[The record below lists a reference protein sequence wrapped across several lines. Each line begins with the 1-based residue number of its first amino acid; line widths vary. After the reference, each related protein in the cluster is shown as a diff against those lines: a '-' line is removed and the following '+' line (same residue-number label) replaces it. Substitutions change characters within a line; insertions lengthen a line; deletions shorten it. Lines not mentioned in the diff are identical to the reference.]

1 MAQNVFTTPQVQ
13 QQVAEP
19 VSAHEMF
26 ATPQPIVS
34 RTSATDLFSSPPA
47 DDQSTVVPVEPMTR
61 SSLPQA
67 PKSNDS
73 ITSAAE
79 LFGAPPSSTLEAN
92 DATAGETVLVVQQT
106 PAAEEVVKTAVEL
119 FAPAEQVVV
128 DAGDPLNEEIDT
140 SLPMPVAKALG
151 EGVEPENVAL
161 AEPEAVG
168 LDESPAAE
176 VDQQTSAESPSKLLD
191 DESEMLQEVSL
202 SPTEDQE

>member
-1 MAQNVFTTPQVQ
+1 
-13 QQVAEP
+13 
-19 VSAHEMF
+19 MF

-47 DDQSTVVPVEPMTR
+47 DEQSVAVPVEQMSR

-73 ITSAAE
+73 ITSATE

-92 DATAGETVLVVQQT
+92 AAAAGETALVEQQS
-106 PAAEEVVKTAVEL
+106 PASEEAIKTAVEL
-119 FAPAEQVVV
+119 FAPAEEAE
-128 DAGDPLNEEIDT
+128 AGEPLNEEVDT
-140 SLPMPVAKALG
+140 SMPAPVGNALG
-151 EGVEPENVAL
+151 EGLEQENVAL

-168 LDESPAAE
+168 FDEAPAAE
-176 VDQQTSAESPSKLLD
+176 VDQVTSAESPSKLLD

-202 SPTEDQE
+202 SPTEEQE